1 MTDFLTTV
9 LMLGIG
15 ISSPV
20 SNLELDADKINPT
33 NKKSIEC
40 LAMNMYHEARNQGSA
55 GMVAVSAVV

>member
-40 LAMNMYHEARNQGSA
+40 LAMNMYHEKRWHLLSYKT
-55 GMVAVSAVV
+55 

>member
-33 NKKSIEC
+33 NKKINRMSCNE
-40 LAMNMYHEARNQGSA
+40 Y
-55 GMVAVSAVV
+55 VS